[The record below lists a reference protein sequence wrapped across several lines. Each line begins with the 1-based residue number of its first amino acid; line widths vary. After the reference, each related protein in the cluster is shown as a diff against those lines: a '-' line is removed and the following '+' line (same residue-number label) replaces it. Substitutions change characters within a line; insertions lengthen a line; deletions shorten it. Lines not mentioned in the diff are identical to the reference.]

1 VTINEINTAK
11 TYRNS
16 RKAQI
21 GLSRQ
26 LPLHVAAGF
35 GVSLELSLQGLDL
48 LLGQARTREVLCV
61 FVVVHDGL
69 VVVVE
74 HLHRRMGVEIAIN
87 GVVVHH
93 RRRHH
98 GRVIGHGVVHWETR
112 VGLVV
117 P

>member
-1 VTINEINTAK
+1 
-11 TYRNS
+11 
-16 RKAQI
+16 
-21 GLSRQ
+21 
-26 LPLHVAAGF
+26 
-35 GVSLELSLQGLDL
+35 
-48 LLGQARTREVLCV
+48 
-61 FVVVHDGL
+61 